1 MAIGFNIGG
10 TVGVV
15 VPDKTMTKQSTPKVL
30 RASFGD
36 GYEQRIV
43 NGINNIE
50 EEYSVSFRNR
60 LKEDIDDIVV
70 FLDGKGGVTKFPFT
84 IPDSNNTTTTG
95 EHTIQVVCENYSTN
109 YEHDNVYSLTA
120 TFRRVYEA

>member
-109 YEHDNVYSLTA
+109 YEHDNFYSLAA